1 MMNSD
6 SEQQRNLSSLG
17 KETDPSQVSVE
28 RKASVVDPNFFQQ
41 WVINALHVIRNFKHR
56 YKRNLP
62 FQLNVPI
69 RFRMQFLLATVLV
82 VVGIAMITLDQR
94 TYIWVRELPD
104 SYKLFFEII
113 TDIGKSN
120 WILLSTGSF
129 MIVTLFFDWSKFIP
143 RTKMMMSAIWFYAG
157 FIFFVVAFSGII
169 SLMFKALLGRARP
182 NQNEEL
188 GAVHFDWF
196 RVTFDFNSFP
206 SGHST
211 TIASLGTAL
220 CLLFPKLL
228 WYVIFA
234 GFWLVLSR
242 IMVSAHYPS
251 DVIAGTLLGI
261 VVTLISARYLAS
273 HGIGFRLVSARGA
286 LSLQNSFNL
295 SSINQHFKLIKSK
308 SKV

>member
-1 MMNSD
+1 MNSNSDQQQYSTDNDHGTKQFQD
-6 SEQQRNLSSLG
+6 SEDIKSSSRQL
-17 KETDPSQVSVE
+17 
-28 RKASVVDPNFFQQ
+28 NFIQQ
-41 WVINALHVIRNFKHR
+41 WAFNASNLVRNFKHR

-69 RFRMQFLLATVLV
+69 RYRTRFLLATVLISI
-82 VVGIAMITLDQR
+82 GIVMIAVDQR

-104 SYKLFFEII
+104 EYKIFFEII

-120 WILLSTGSF
+120 WILLSTGTF
-129 MIVTLFFDWSKFIP
+129 MVVSLFFNWSKFYM
-143 RTKMMMSAIWFYAG
+143 RTRMLMSAIWFYAG

-169 SLMFKALLGRARP
+169 SLFFKALLGRARP

-188 GAVHFDWF
+188 GAIHFDWF

-220 CLLFPKLL
+220 CLLFPRLL
-228 WYVIFA
+228 WYLIFA
-234 GFWLVLSR
+234 GFWLVFSR

-261 VVTLISARYLAS
+261 VVTIFSARFLAS
-273 HGIGFRLVSARGA
+273 HGIGFRLVSVRGA

-295 SSINQHFKLIKSK
+295 STILQHFKRKK
-308 SKV
+308 

>member
-1 MMNSD
+1 MNSNSD
-6 SEQQRNLSSLG
+6 QQHFSNENDHGR
-17 KETDPSQVSVE
+17 KKIQDSVE
-28 RKASVVDPNFFQQ
+28 RKLRSKQLIFFQQ
-41 WVINALHVIRNFKHR
+41 WIFNASNLVRNFKHR

-69 RFRMQFLLATVLV
+69 RYRMRFLLATVLV
-82 VVGIAMITLDQR
+82 SIGIVMITVDQR
-94 TYIWVRELPD
+94 TYIWVRELPNG
-104 SYKLFFEII
+104 YKIFFEII

-120 WILLSTGSF
+120 WILLSTGTF
-129 MIVTLFFDWSKFIP
+129 MIVSLCFDWSKFYA
-143 RTKMMMSAIWFYAG
+143 RTRMLMSAIWFYAG

-169 SLMFKALLGRARP
+169 SLFFKALLGRARP

-188 GAVHFDWF
+188 GTIHFDWF

-220 CLLFPKLL
+220 CLLFPRSL
-228 WYVIFA
+228 WYIIFA
-234 GFWLVLSR
+234 GFWLVFSR

-261 VVTLISARYLAS
+261 IVTIFTARFLAS
-273 HGIGFRLVSARGA
+273 HGIGFRLISVRGA

-295 SSINQHFKLIKSK
+295 STILQHFKRKN
-308 SKV
+308 

>member
-1 MMNSD
+1 MQSRQLNLF
-6 SEQQRNLSSLG
+6 QRWIFNASNL
-17 KETDPSQVSVE
+17 V
-28 RKASVVDPNFFQQ
+28 
-41 WVINALHVIRNFKHR
+41 RNFKHR
-56 YKRNLP
+56 YKRKLP

-69 RFRMQFLLATVLV
+69 RYRTRFLLATVLISIGIVMIV
-82 VVGIAMITLDQR
+82 VDQR
-94 TYIWVRELPD
+94 TYIWVRELPYG
-104 SYKLFFEII
+104 YKIFFEII

-120 WILLSTGSF
+120 WILLSTGTF
-129 MIVTLFFDWSKFIP
+129 MVVSLFFDWSKFYA
-143 RTKMMMSAIWFYAG
+143 RTRMLMSAIWFYAG

-169 SLMFKALLGRARP
+169 SLFFKALLGRARP

-188 GAVHFDWF
+188 GAIHFDWF

-220 CLLFPKLL
+220 CLLFPRLL
-228 WYVIFA
+228 WYLIFV
-234 GFWLVLSR
+234 GFWLVFSR

-261 VVTLISARYLAS
+261 IVTIFSARLLAS
-273 HGIGFRLVSARGA
+273 RGIGFRLVSVRGA

-295 SSINQHFKLIKSK
+295 STIFQHFKRKN
-308 SKV
+308 

>member
-1 MMNSD
+1 M
-6 SEQQRNLSSLG
+6 RNRQL
-17 KETDPSQVSVE
+17 
-28 RKASVVDPNFFQQ
+28 NFFQQ
-41 WVINALHVIRNFKHR
+41 WVFNASNLVRNFKHR
-56 YKRNLP
+56 YKRKLP

-69 RFRMQFLLATVLV
+69 RYRTRFLLATVLISI
-82 VVGIAMITLDQR
+82 GIVMIAVDQR
-94 TYIWVRELPD
+94 TYIWVRELPNG
-104 SYKLFFEII
+104 YKIFFEII

-120 WILLSTGSF
+120 WILLSTGTFLVVS
-129 MIVTLFFDWSKFIP
+129 LFFDWSKFYA
-143 RTKMMMSAIWFYAG
+143 RTRMLMSAIWFYAG

-169 SLMFKALLGRARP
+169 SLFFKALLGRARP

-188 GAVHFDWF
+188 GAIHFDWF

-220 CLLFPKLL
+220 CLLFPRLL
-228 WYVIFA
+228 WYLIFA
-234 GFWLVLSR
+234 GFWLVFSR

-261 VVTLISARYLAS
+261 IVTIFSARFLAS
-273 HGIGFRLVSARGA
+273 HGIGFRLVSVRGA

-295 SSINQHFKLIKSK
+295 STIFQHFKRRK
-308 SKV
+308 

>member
-1 MMNSD
+1 MMIWNSD
-6 SEQQRNLSSLG
+6 QQNNLEKLDSNFCQQWISNASSLV
-17 KETDPSQVSVE
+17 K
-28 RKASVVDPNFFQQ
+28 
-41 WVINALHVIRNFKHR
+41 NFKHR

-62 FQLNVPI
+62 FQINVPI
-69 RFRMQFLLATVLV
+69 RYRTRFLLATILIVI
-82 VVGIAMITLDQR
+82 GIVMLTVDQR

-104 SYKLFFEII
+104 DYKVFFEII

-120 WILLSTGSF
+120 WILLCTGGF
-129 MIVTLFFDWSKFIP
+129 MIVSLFFNWSKFYA
-143 RTKMMMSAIWFYAG
+143 RTRMIMSAVWFYAG

-169 SLMFKALLGRARP
+169 SLLFKTLLGRARP

-220 CLLFPKLL
+220 CLLFPRLL
-228 WYVIFA
+228 WYLIFA
-234 GFWLVLSR
+234 GFWLVFSR

-261 VVTLISARYLAS
+261 VVTIFSARLLAS
-273 HGIGFRLVSARGA
+273 RGIGFRLVSSRGA

-295 SSINQHFKLIKSK
+295 WSIFQRFNRKK
-308 SKV
+308 

>member
-1 MMNSD
+1 MGSRQLNSF
-6 SEQQRNLSSLG
+6 QRWIFNASNL
-17 KETDPSQVSVE
+17 V
-28 RKASVVDPNFFQQ
+28 
-41 WVINALHVIRNFKHR
+41 RNFKHR

-69 RFRMQFLLATVLV
+69 RYRTRFLLATVLIAI
-82 VVGIAMITLDQR
+82 GIVMIAVDQR

-104 SYKLFFEII
+104 GYKIFFEII

-120 WILLSTGSF
+120 WILLSTGTF
-129 MIVTLFFDWSKFIP
+129 MVVSLFFDWTKFYA
-143 RTKMMMSAIWFYAG
+143 RTRMLMSAIWFYAG

-169 SLMFKALLGRARP
+169 SLFFKALLGRARP

-188 GAVHFDWF
+188 GAIHFDWF

-220 CLLFPKLL
+220 CLLFPRLL
-228 WYVIFA
+228 WYLIFA
-234 GFWLVLSR
+234 GFWLVFSR

-261 VVTLISARYLAS
+261 IVTIFSARFLAS
-273 HGIGFRLVSARGA
+273 HGIGFRLVSVRGA

-295 SSINQHFKLIKSK
+295 STILQHFKRKNNHF
-308 SKV
+308 